1 MAVLVGYASD
11 HGSTREIAE
20 RIAARLADRGVA
32 VAVRPV
38 AEVGDMSGYDA
49 AVIGSAIHGGDWLP
63 QGAAFL
69 ERCQVELAGRPVW
82 LYSVS
87 SVGEE
92 SSAFPDAVSRRMRA
106 MTKAPKAVGAVWD
119 RVKPRAHHAF
129 AGVIRPRDWGVRGR
143 MFVAVFGGRYG
154 DHRNW
159 AEIDRWAAG
168 IASELGARHPSA

>member
-11 HGSTREIAE
+11 RGSTREIAE
-20 RIAARLADRGVA
+20 RIAARLGEQGVA

-38 AEVGDMSGYDA
+38 ADVADVSAFDA
-49 AVIGSAIHGGDWLP
+49 AVIGSAIHSGDWLP
-63 QGAAFL
+63 RAAAFL
-69 ERCQVELAGRPVW
+69 DRCQGELAGLPVW
-82 LYSVS
+82 LFSVS

-106 MTKAPKAVGAVWD
+106 MTKTPKAVGAVWD
-119 RVKPRAHHAF
+119 RIGPRGHHAF
-129 AGVIRPRDWGVRGR
+129 AGVIRPKDWGVGGR
-143 MFVAVFGGRYG
+143 MFLVALGGRYG

-159 AEIDRWAAG
+159 AEIDRWAAS